1 MPDVFTVEKRS
12 LVMAAIRGRGN
23 KATEIRFAQFLR
35 QGGITGW
42 RRHLPLP
49 GRPDFAFPRGR
60 VAVFIDGC
68 FWHGCPRHFK
78 RPQSSQEFW
87 DTKISVNKARDRR
100 VDRELRRLGWKVI
113 RIWEH
118 ALSKRASA
126 AAVARLRRAL
136 DQSQR

>member
-23 KATEIRFAQFLR
+23 KATEIRFAQLLR

-49 GRPDFAFPRGR
+49 GRPDFAFPQVR

-87 DTKISVNKARDRR
+87 DAKISVNKARDRR
-100 VDRELRRLGWKVI
+100 VGRELRRLGWRVI

-126 AAVARLRRAL
+126 ATVTRLRRAL
-136 DQSQR
+136 DRSQR